1 MYKRQACTCKRKAH
15 EKEQEELRRIEVQR
29 RIRELRRQGIG
40 DTVCQTWTFANDR
53 GYNPEQMRICQRYV
67 EQWAKVRSENI
78 GLLLYG
84 GVGAGKSYAA
94 YCIANALIDKG
105 IFVLATSLPKL
116 LSSIQSNFGDQSE
129 VLKDIEEAEL
139 VVIDDRG
146 AVSYTHHLFNRGKKP
161 FRFLYNPINQKV
173 IQPIVW
179 HKNRR
184 ALGIEGDQHNAAF
197 VALIFFYRSFL
208 TVQHGNDKFPVFCSR
223 LDMDKDIVPLHDIW
237 LHAVPLDPHPYIFL
251 GVFPIIYGHFS
262 IINRFRHTIPTLSLI
277 HISKI
282 CGIDSNFRST
292 LLSGS
297 FFI

>member
-1 MYKRQACTCKRKAH
+1 METGTIDAVLDAMIQKSREANPEQPDDYLNENGLLICGRCGTPKEAMIPFPDGKLRKVRVACTCKRKAH
-15 EKEQEELRRIEVQR
+15 EKEQEELRRMEVQR

-129 VLKDIEEAEL
+129 VLKDVEEAEL
-139 VVIDDRG
+139 VLIDDMGVERDSSFG
-146 AVSYTHHLFNRGKKP
+146 QEKVFEVMDTRIKSGRPLIITTNLA
-161 FRFLYNPINQKV
+161 QKDFKEAGLAYQR
-173 IQPIVW
+173 IYDRI
-179 HKNRR
+179 
-184 ALGIEGDQHNAAF
+184 
-197 VALIFFYRSFL
+197 
-208 TVQHGNDKFPVFCSR
+208 
-223 LDMDKDIVPLHDIW
+223 
-237 LHAVPLDPHPYIFL
+237 L
-251 GVFPIIYGHFS
+251 GVCHPVEFPGK
-262 IINRFRHTIPTLSLI
+262 SLRMQAAKERREEI
-277 HISKI
+277 K
-282 CGIDSNFRST
+282 R
-292 LLSGS
+292 LLEGEA
-297 FFI
+297 